1 VANPPADFDGTALI
15 GELLARI
22 NENWIATDRPVARS
36 CENWRFAKMLA
47 IDADNRSPEKRL
59 EKAIVLAA
67 DDSWANQIPTAS
79 GLLDSSGRQCNIDLA
94 KRQSSEY
101 WLFEL
106 KCESDHPISSA
117 MQILRYGLLYVFW
130 RDHIDELMRS
140 IERPPLLAATTV
152 HLRVLAPTN
161 YYVVPNAE
169 KPFAWLEGPLSAGI
183 QTVAQERG
191 IAMDFQFDVLQEAFF
206 TRLYG

>member
-106 KCESDHPISSA
+106 KCESDHPISAA
-117 MQILRYGLLYVFW
+117 MQHRTAAIACRY
-130 RDHIDELMRS
+130 DSPPPSPSADELLC
-140 IERPPLLAATTV
+140 RPECRETLRLA
-152 HLRVLAPTN
+152 
-161 YYVVPNAE
+161 
-169 KPFAWLEGPLSAGI
+169 
-183 QTVAQERG
+183 
-191 IAMDFQFDVLQEAFF
+191 
-206 TRLYG
+206 